1 MTVAAVLSD
10 KGREIATIAADATL
24 SAAAADL
31 ARLKIGALIVVDG
44 GGAVAGVLSERDIV
58 TCLATHGDSQL
69 GERKVSDAMTAPA
82 ITVDPRTPVLS
93 ALALMTARRIR
104 HLPVLQDGRLVGL
117 VSIGDLVKYRIDHI
131 EREAEAMRA
140 YIQSA

>member
-1 MTVAAVLSD
+1 MTIAAILSD
-10 KGREIATIAADATL
+10 KGREIATIPQAANL
-24 SAAAADL
+24 GEAAAEL
-31 ARLKIGALIVVDG
+31 SRRKIGALVVLDES
-44 GGAVAGVLSERDIV
+44 GAVAGVLSERDIV
-58 TCLATHGDSQL
+58 SCLAEHGDSRL
-69 GERKVSDAMTAPA
+69 SERLVSDAMTAPA
-82 ITVDPRTPVLS
+82 ITALPTTPVLT

-104 HLPVLQDGRLVGL
+104 HLPVLQDGKLVGV